1 MVVYATLLRAGPAQ
15 SFKEVTKVPAGTEV
29 VILGRN
35 NPPEGFL
42 WLFVRVPSGK
52 EGWIRET
59 QFSGLN
65 LASIPIAPE
74 IPTPSITDTPRP
86 GSTAA
91 PAETAVPG
99 GAPTSASTGEILFSL
114 NRGGGELCQAVN
126 WWYVLTP
133 VLLTDPEEAGI
144 VPFDKGDASLD
155 GKGVFQLIATNVS
168 SGITVKIQGDVTGL
182 QCHPTLHTCQYVSFT
197 LCASANSSV
206 SAGKHSEPVILR
218 FGKQEGNGMAGT
230 VDSGIPTVF
239 NIQ

>member
-1 MVVYATLLRAGPAQ
+1 VVYATLLRAGPAQ
-15 SFKEVTKVPAGTEV
+15 TFKEVTKVPAGTEV
-29 VILGRN
+29 VIQGRN
-35 NPPEGFL
+35 NPAEGFV

-65 LASIPIAPE
+65 LASIPVAPE

-91 PAETAVPG
+91 PAGTAAPG

-114 NRGGGELCQAVN
+114 SRGGGEQCQAVN

-133 VLLTDPEEAGI
+133 VLLTDPTKTGI
-144 VPFDKGDASLD
+144 APFDKGDTSLN
-155 GKGVFQLIATNVS
+155 GKGVFQLITTGVP
-168 SGITVKIQGDVTGL
+168 SGVTVKVRDEVTGL

-197 LCASANSSV
+197 LCASAGSAV
-206 SAGKHSEPVILR
+206 SASKYSTPVILR
-218 FGKQEGNGMAGT
+218 FGKQEESGMTST
-230 VDSGIPTVF
+230 VESGIPTVF
-239 NIQ
+239 NVQ